1 MMTPNGCFYGFRL
14 RRVVVLHDTVTCRC
28 HHAVPQYSNPKKL
41 VKRSSWFSLEVICI
55 YNILAG
61 VHNRFWSKDNITTNT
76 FGYRCLHISVQRE
89 TPKERRLDR
98 VSITGCFNEG
108 AYNTS
113 PDQVSNLVVFS
124 FRVSQH
130 KLS

>member
-1 MMTPNGCFYGFRL
+1 MLYLSIAIQRN
-14 RRVVVLHDTVTCRC
+14 
-28 HHAVPQYSNPKKL
+28 L
-41 VKRSSWFSLEVICI
+41 VKGSSWFSLEVICI

-76 FGYRCLHISVQRE
+76 FGYRCCLHISVQWE

-113 PDQVSNLVVFS
+113 PDQVTNLVVLS
-124 FRVSQH
+124 FRVSQKFSYKIYIMSTYKH
-130 KLS
+130 YETG